1 MKKGGELVYATCS
14 PDRAETD
21 KVLQKFL
28 EKHPDFEKKEEIR
41 IGQNAF
47 GLDHFFAASLR
58 RKS

>member
-14 PDRAETD
+14 PDRAETGR
-21 KVLQKFL
+21 VVQEFL
-28 EKHPDFEKKEEIR
+28 GGRPEFEKKEEIG